1 MHSHVETSISLKE
14 ETYIQMQRLMLTDVN
29 RWQLLSLAAKFDKKK
44 KEAWQEQYTF
54 KTKSP
59 VQDSMEEEPAV

>member
-1 MHSHVETSISLKE
+1 MHSHVETSIFLKE
-14 ETYIQMQRLMLTDVN
+14 ETYIQMQRLMLTEVN
-29 RWQLLSLAAKFDKKK
+29 GWQLLSLAAKCDKKN
-44 KEAWQEQYTF
+44 EAWQEQHTF